1 MQELANFDRGHT
13 VVPPGAIAQIKSA
26 ESQVS
31 FSAVD
36 EAVDDLS
43 ELEYLLNDLE
53 HSARASSNGEQATDD
68 INSYDVHQSLRALK
82 ARQAR
87 YLDLIER
94 ASRWG
99 NSEQLS
105 SLVSGAR
112 KEYIA
117 IKSALRVAYR
127 QIGTKL
133 CASDWQ
139 SPVYSSSIEIGE
151 NRLSQGIT
159 EHSLDYKRDGHLD
172 AAIYERAFVDQYCSH
187 LGSSKLQGYLTNSG
201 MAGFSTVLHW
211 LAHEMQLG
219 ESTLALQPM
228 YFENLHLIRAFFPN
242 SSQLSPASQQELLAY
257 LRSECPSVVFCD
269 AVSNC
274 GEVMAHDFETVLHWA
289 VEDAAHQLAIVIDTT
304 CLPNVLLSSH
314 LLSGLPDNVMVIMVE
329 SLAKHHQ
336 FGMDT
341 VTGGIV
347 VTHMEDGLQE
357 SFRKTRAR
365 LGTNIAD
372 SSVGSLP
379 SPNRL
384 RLMQRLRRHARNTRL
399 LATELEREAVQAEGA
414 IESVSW
420 LRDGVQ
426 TAPWYAGACL
436 TLRLKRAFRT
446 IDCYREFEKKVLDL
460 SKSRNHP
467 VAFSTSFG
475 FDIARLYVTAPATR
489 FEDPFLRISVGT
501 ETQIQIECLVE
512 ILSKASLELTGR
524 TTRPAVSSPPS
535 IITRSQVIQTQ
546 TIGTRISSRSVFL
559 GEEAL
564 KDYLCPANYASTP
577 LVELPSD
584 LNPLRGDGVRLLAKM
599 VPLVPLMNI
608 KSIPA
613 FSMLSKAAE
622 RGELTD
628 VRRII
633 ESSSSNTVLSLSV
646 IGKLFGI
653 DSTSAIVDHSI
664 APSLVRM
671 LRLFGIEILLHPGP
685 GHELYGKVAPRS
697 ERAAAFGSQPGWVN
711 PGQYSN
717 PDNPDG
723 FARWL
728 APDLWSQTGG
738 LVSVLSCG
746 LGTCGTMV
754 GVSRGL
760 RERNPDIEVIA
771 CSPKHGEP
779 VPGPRDRSQLSDVA
793 FSWQEV
799 ANANI
804 ELGAEES
811 FAASVKLLRKGILG
825 GPSSGM
831 NYAGTLQYLERA
843 KESGLLK
850 KRVADKGELWC
861 VFLCCDS
868 PLPHVDEYFDALGEE
883 YFPAIKEIEERDQL
897 ISMSHGN

>member
-1 MQELANFDRGHT
+1 MQELIKFDHGHAA
-13 VVPPGAIAQIKSA
+13 VLPEAIAQINRT
-26 ESQVS
+26 ESQLT

-53 HSARASSNGEQATDD
+53 RKARTAAEQTIDA
-68 INSYDVHQSLRALK
+68 IFPYGQSDVHRCLRDLK
-82 ARQAR
+82 ARQVR

-105 SLVSGAR
+105 SLITGAR

-127 QIGTKL
+127 QMGMML
-133 CASDWQ
+133 CAADWQ
-139 SPVYSSSIEIGE
+139 SPVYSSSIGIAE

-159 EHSLDYKRDGHLD
+159 EHSWDYKRDGHLD
-172 AAIYERAFVDQYCSH
+172 AVDYEQAFLDEYCSH
-187 LGSSKLQGYLTNSG
+187 LGSRKLRGYLTNSG

-228 YFENLHLIRAFFPN
+228 YFENLHLIRAFFPSSTQLN
-242 SSQLSPASQQELLAY
+242 SASQEELLGR

-269 AVSNC
+269 AVTNC

-289 VEDAAHQLAIVIDTT
+289 AEEADHQLAIVIDTT
-304 CLPNVLLSSH
+304 CLPNMLLSSN
-314 LLSGLPDNVMVIMVE
+314 LLTGLPDNVMVIMVE

-341 VTGGIV
+341 VTGGIIV
-347 VTHMEDGLQE
+347 AHMEDALQE

-379 SPNRL
+379 YPNRL
-384 RLMQRLRRHARNTRL
+384 KLMQRLRRHARNTRS
-399 LATELEREAVQAEGA
+399 LATALEREAQETEGA

-420 LRDGVQ
+420 LRNGIR
-426 TAPWYAGACL
+426 TAPWYEGTCL
-436 TLRLKRAFRT
+436 TLRLKRAFRS
-446 IDCYREFEKKVLDL
+446 IDNYREFEKKVLEL
-460 SKSRNHP
+460 SKTQNHP

-489 FEDPFLRISVGT
+489 FEEPFLRISVGT
-501 ETQIQIECLVE
+501 ETQLQIACLVE
-512 ILSKASLELTGR
+512 ILLKASLELTGR
-524 TTRPAVSSPPS
+524 ASRQASISPPTS
-535 IITRSQVIQTQ
+535 NQVIH
-546 TIGTRISSRSVFL
+546 TIGTRSSSKSVFL
-559 GEEAL
+559 GEEGL
-564 KDYLCPANYASTP
+564 KNYLSPANYASTP
-577 LVELPSD
+577 LVELPYD
-584 LNPLRGDGVRLLAKM
+584 LNPLKGDGVRLLAKM

-622 RGELTD
+622 RGELSD

-646 IGKLFGI
+646 LGKLFGI
-653 DSTSAIVDHSI
+653 DSTTAIVDHSI

-685 GHELYGKVAPRS
+685 GHELYGKVSPRS
-697 ERAAAFGSQPGWVN
+697 ERAAAFGKQPGWIN
-711 PGQYSN
+711 PGQYAN

-738 LVSVLSCG
+738 RLSVLSCG

-760 RERNPDIEVIA
+760 RERNPEIEVVA
-771 CSPKHGEP
+771 CSPKQGEP

-793 FSWQEV
+793 FAWQEV

-804 ELGAEES
+804 ELGAQES
-811 FAASVKLLRKGILG
+811 FAASIKLLRKGILG

-831 NYAGTLQYLERA
+831 NYAGALQYLQRA

-850 KRVADKGELWC
+850 KRVAAHGELWC

-883 YFPAIKEIEERDQL
+883 YFPAIQGIEEGDQSVL
-897 ISMSHGN
+897 TSHGN